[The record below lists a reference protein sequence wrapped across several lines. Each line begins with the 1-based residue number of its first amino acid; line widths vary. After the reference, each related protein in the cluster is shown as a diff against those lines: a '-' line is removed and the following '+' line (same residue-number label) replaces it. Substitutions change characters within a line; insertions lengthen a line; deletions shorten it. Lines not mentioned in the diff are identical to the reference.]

1 VRLGFLLVA
10 SGFIYL
16 IILGM
21 WAAYFL
27 PKWISSHE
35 DASGKTQ
42 ERYRS
47 AMRIVSETGIGAP
60 IADASKQISR
70 EEKHRQIAQ
79 RRIVFGSLLATLII
93 SLALVAG
100 SFISAPILLVPI
112 SAIAI
117 YTVQVRRQLASTQA
131 LARRVAALEKITSAE
146 VITEPIERTIL
157 PKYEPEVLFNEVQEH
172 WVPLSER
179 QDISGVVILPK
190 GTVTPT
196 STWQPVNI
204 PAPTYVYAPKAV
216 SGKRVIDLTVPGAW
230 LEQQREAER
239 VAQFE
244 REQSALNVPSRDELF
259 DQELEAQ
266 AAHRHDRAVNE

>member
-1 VRLGFLLVA
+1 MA

-27 PKWISSHE
+27 PKWIALHE
-35 DASGKTQ
+35 ESSGKSQ

-60 IADASKQISR
+60 IVSSTANISR

-79 RRIVFGSLLATLII
+79 RRIIFGSLVATLLL
-93 SLALVAG
+93 SLGLVAG
-100 SFISAPILLVPI
+100 GFISLPILLVPI
-112 SAIAI
+112 SAFAI
-117 YTVQVRRQLASTQA
+117 FTIQVRRQLASTQA
-131 LARRVAALEKITSAE
+131 LARRVNALEKITSAQ
-146 VITEPIERTIL
+146 VITEPIERAIL
-157 PKYEPEVLFNEVQEH
+157 PKYEPEVLFNETQEH

-179 QDISGVVILPK
+179 QDVSGIVILPK
-190 GTVTPT
+190 GTVSTT

-204 PAPTYVYAPKAV
+204 PAPTYVYAAKAV

-230 LEQQREAER
+230 LEQQRDQER
-239 VAQFE
+239 ADQFA
-244 REQSALNVPSRDELF
+244 REQSALAVPSRDELF

-266 AAHRHDRAVNE
+266 AARQHDRAVNE